1 MGRYVLKRLIS
12 LILIIWAAGLV
23 AFTLVYLVPGD
34 PAKLQLGMNATETVL
49 AARRAELGIDQPY
62 IVQLATYM
70 YNSFIRFDFGTS
82 WKYGVPV
89 MEELVTRL
97 PRTVIIGL
105 GGMILNVFLGT
116 YLGIFAAT
124 HEGKWQDSLTMV
136 IAMVFISAP
145 GFWVAL
151 EFIIL
156 FSLKL
161 NWLPAYGIGTAAHYI
176 LPIICSSLGGIAIN
190 ARQSRSAMLEV
201 VRADYITTARAKGQ
215 KEKVVVNK
223 HMLPNALM
231 PIITGVGGG
240 LATIVAGSPVMESVF
255 SIPGIGA
262 YMLSGVN
269 QRDRP
274 VVCGCVVFF
283 AAFTGVAMLLMD
295 LAYGFLD
302 PRIKAQYSR
311 RSAASGRSRR

>member
-1 MGRYVLKRLIS
+1 MIRYVLKR
-12 LILIIWAAGLV
+12 ILWLVVILLAAGFV
-23 AFTLVYLVPGD
+23 VFTIMYLVPGD
-34 PAKLQLGMNATETVL
+34 AAELALGVEATEAQL
-49 AARRAELGIDQPY
+49 AAKRAELGTDQPY
-62 IVQLATYM
+62 LIQLGTYM
-70 YNSFIRFDFGTS
+70 YNTFIKFDLGIS
-82 WKYGVPV
+82 WRYNVSVGAEMAV
-89 MEELVTRL
+89 RL
-97 PRTVIIGL
+97 PRTIIIG
-105 GGMILNVFLGT
+105 GVGMLLNVLIGT
-116 YLGIFAAT
+116 VLGIFAAT
-124 HEGKWQDSLTMV
+124 HEGRWQDSATMV

-151 EFIIL
+151 MLMIL

-161 NWLPAYGIGTAAHYI
+161 GWLPPFGIDSWTCYI
-176 LPIICSSLGGIAIN
+176 LPTVCGALGGIAIN

-201 VRADYITTARAKGQ
+201 IRADFVTTARAKGQ
-215 KEKVVVNK
+215 REKVVVRR

-240 LATIVAGSPVMESVF
+240 LAMIVAGSPVMEQVF
-255 SIPGIGA
+255 SIPGIGQ

-283 AAFTGVAMLLMD
+283 AGFTGLAMLVVD
-295 LAYGFLD
+295 LCYAFLD

-311 RSAASGRSRR
+311 GRRSS